1 MQSFILASR
10 SPRRI
15 ELLREAGYEF
25 EVIPS
30 AVDESLFDTNTVSPA
45 RYAETL
51 AQAKAEDI
59 ASQHPDRL
67 VLGADTI
74 IDCQG
79 EIIGKP
85 EDEAHAESIVKKLF
99 SRPHTVIT
107 GLALIW
113 ITKQIEIVTHES
125 TQVVPRDMSQ
135 AQIEAHLQSNSWQ
148 GKAGAYA
155 IQENGDEFIERLEGS
170 LTNVIGLPMERLSDL
185 LKEILG
191 ESAGKNISRRPLGG
205 G

>member
-1 MQSFILASR
+1 MRSFILASR

-30 AVDESLFDTNTVSPA
+30 AVDESLFDTNTLSPPG
-45 RYAETL
+45 YAETL
-51 AQAKAEDI
+51 AQAKAEDV
-59 ASQHPDRL
+59 AGKHPTRL

-74 IDCQG
+74 VDCQG

-85 EDEAHAESIVKKLF
+85 EDEAHAELIVKKLF
-99 SRPHTVIT
+99 SRPHSVIT

-113 ITKQIEIVTHES
+113 KARQINIITHES

-135 AQIEAHLQSNSWQ
+135 AQIEAHLKGNTWQ

-155 IQENGDEFIERLEGS
+155 IQENGDAFIERLEGS
-170 LTNVIGLPMERLSDL
+170 LTNVIGLPMERLSEL
-185 LKEILG
+185 LREILG
-191 ESAGKNISRRPLGG
+191 ER
-205 G
+205 